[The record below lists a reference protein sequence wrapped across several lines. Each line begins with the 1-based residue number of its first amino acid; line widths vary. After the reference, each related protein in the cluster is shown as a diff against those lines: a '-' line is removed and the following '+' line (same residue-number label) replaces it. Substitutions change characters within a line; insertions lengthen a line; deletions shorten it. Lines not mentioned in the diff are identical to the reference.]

1 MNPAYRYRATVDR
14 WVDADTV
21 DLLVDLG
28 FRVFV
33 HLRVRLARVDAP
45 ERAEPAHV
53 AALEHVS
60 GLAPAG
66 ASVLL
71 SSQHGD
77 RYGRWVGEIETAAG
91 ANLSSELLRLGL
103 AQVYA

>member
-1 MNPAYRYRATVDR
+1 VNPAYRYRATVDR

-28 FRVFV
+28 FRVFA

-45 ERAEPAHV
+45 ERAEPAHA
-53 AALEHVS
+53 AALAHVS

-66 ASVLL
+66 AAVLL
-71 SSQHGD
+71 SSQQGD
-77 RYGRWVGEIETAAG
+77 RYGRWIGEIETAG
-91 ANLSSELLRLGL
+91 GVNLSAELLRLEL
-103 AQVYA
+103 ARVYA